1 MGFRRGVPW
10 LSSFALTTFLGF
22 KVFAYG
28 APEGLPIVMVAPGDP
43 PTHLSFFFA
52 GGGPL
57 ERFTSKP
64 DSWYAVYR
72 APLDAS
78 RPYAILLSHEDDP
91 SRIKVFALD
100 RSPFDKVSM
109 KVELRM
115 KQIEGHELWR
125 GHSRTYEAVVSLP
138 DDASVAGIYLLV
150 EWTPPMVNHKPL
162 PVSMQIL
169 PLQGSSLGEGG
180 WRSRWISI
188 WRGGSPLESQRPV
201 VLPVPRW
208 NEGKGRNP

>member
-1 MGFRRGVPW
+1 MGFRRGVLW
-10 LSSFALTTFLGF
+10 FSSFALTTFLGF
-22 KVFAYG
+22 KAFAYG
-28 APEGLPIVMVAPGDP
+28 TPEGLPIVTVWPGEP

-64 DSWYAVYR
+64 DSWYALYR
-72 APLDAS
+72 APLEAS
-78 RPYAILLSHEDDP
+78 RPYVILLSHEDDP
-91 SRIKVFALD
+91 TRIKLFALD

-115 KQIEGHELWR
+115 KQIEGHELWHGR
-125 GHSRTYEAVVSLP
+125 SRTYEAVVSLP
-138 DDASVAGIYLLV
+138 DDASVPGIYLLV
-150 EWTPPMVNHKPL
+150 EWTPPIVNHKPL

-180 WRSRWISI
+180 WRSGWISI

-201 VLPVPRW
+201 ILPVPRW

>member
-1 MGFRRGVPW
+1 MRFSRGVLW
-10 LSSFALTTFLGF
+10 LSSFALTIFLGF

-28 APEGLPIVMVAPGDP
+28 TTQVLPIVTVWPDDP

-64 DSWYAVYR
+64 DSWYALYR
-72 APLDAS
+72 APLAAS

-91 SRIKVFALD
+91 TRIKVFALD

-138 DDASVAGIYLLV
+138 DDASVPGIYLLV

-180 WRSRWISI
+180 WRSGWKSI